1 MSQETRNRPFLVV
14 RAQVDAR
21 VRPRFEQ
28 WYREVHLPRVLKI
41 PGIVKAHRLRPSG
54 NAVNFMAVYE
64 FQDETVI
71 RGAMSSPEATQARDS
86 WTQWADYVTDL
97 SAEVYAVLS
106 PWSAFHQ
113 RD

>member
-1 MSQETRNRPFLVV
+1 M
-14 RAQVDAR
+14 RAHIDPR
-21 VRPRFEQ
+21 VRQRFEQ

-54 NAVNFMAVYE
+54 DSINFMAVYE

-71 RGAMSSPEATQARDS
+71 RSAMSSPEATQARSS
-86 WTQWADYVTDL
+86 WSPWADYVTDL
-97 SAEVYAVLS
+97 SAEVYAALS